1 MKEDIKTI
9 YDLLRET
16 IFQLL
21 NNPEIVKTKDQRTM
35 QGVHLLGEA
44 TQNLYAACI
53 NLDLIEKDSDPV
65 RQNRPI
71 D

>member
-1 MKEDIKTI
+1 MKADIKTI
-9 YDLLRET
+9 YDLLREV
-16 IFQLL
+16 ICQMIDD
-21 NNPEIVKTKDQRTM
+21 PEIIKTKDQRTM

-53 NLDLIEKDSDPV
+53 NLDLIEKEADPV

>member
-1 MKEDIKTI
+1 MKQDIKTI

-16 IFQLL
+16 IWQLIGD
-21 NNPEIVKTKDQRTM
+21 PEIVKTKDQRTM

-53 NLDLIEKDSDPV
+53 NLDLIEQEREAT